1 MKRQITCLLAVCM
14 LSALLCG
21 CGRSEK
27 QTAGTKPTAPV
38 QTAAATEAPEPQTL
52 GDIPDVDDIVRC
64 YKELVNGNYGVEY
77 DSSAPLPG
85 GFDGVGEWYPVT
97 NYGSLSELRRHVQ
110 QYLSDALIDR
120 LAFGEQF
127 REIDGRL
134 YFRRGGVGYVSYKAD
149 MQTEVLRYAEGDAEF
164 GAKCYLT
171 YIPIYGSGNNY
182 CGDSTFIIGLCSDG
196 RYRILAVTS

>member
-14 LSALLCG
+14 LSVLLCG

-52 GDIPDVDDIVRC
+52 GDIPEVDDIVRC

-85 GFDGVGEWYPVT
+85 GVDGAGEWYPALERYGCAD
-97 NYGSLSELRRHVQ
+97 NYSGDEPGVF
-110 QYLSDALIDR
+110 ALC
-120 LAFGEQF
+120 A
-127 REIDGRL
+127 DGHW
-134 YFRRGGVGYVSYKAD
+134 
-149 MQTEVLRYAEGDAEF
+149 
-164 GAKCYLT
+164 
-171 YIPIYGSGNNY
+171 
-182 CGDSTFIIGLCSDG
+182 
-196 RYRILAVTS
+196 RIVAAAP

>member
-64 YKELVNGNYGVEY
+64 YKELSSTAITGWSMTAPRRCRAALTASANGI
-77 DSSAPLPG
+77 
-85 GFDGVGEWYPVT
+85 
-97 NYGSLSELRRHVQ
+97 R
-110 QYLSDALIDR
+110 
-120 LAFGEQF
+120 
-127 REIDGRL
+127 
-134 YFRRGGVGYVSYKAD
+134 
-149 MQTEVLRYAEGDAEF
+149 
-164 GAKCYLT
+164 
-171 YIPIYGSGNNY
+171 
-182 CGDSTFIIGLCSDG
+182 
-196 RYRILAVTS
+196 

>member
-1 MKRQITCLLAVCM
+1 MKRQITYLLAVCM

-38 QTAAATEAPEPQTL
+38 QTAAVTEAPEPQTL

-85 GFDGVGEWYPVT
+85 GFDGAGEWYPVT

-110 QYLSDALIDR
+110 QYLSDALMERIHSNYR
-120 LAFGEQF
+120 KIISFNFLLICLGVAGVLPPATSALLHNASTLVISLKSMTKLLA
-127 REIDGRL
+127 
-134 YFRRGGVGYVSYKAD
+134 
-149 MQTEVLRYAEGDAEF
+149 
-164 GAKCYLT
+164 
-171 YIPIYGSGNNY
+171 
-182 CGDSTFIIGLCSDG
+182 
-196 RYRILAVTS
+196 

>member
-27 QTAGTKPTAPV
+27 QTAGTKPAAPV

-85 GFDGVGEWYPVT
+85 GFDGAGEWYPVT

-171 YIPIYGSGNNY
+171 YIPMYGSGDDY

>member
-77 DSSAPLPG
+77 DSSAPLSG
-85 GFDGVGEWYPVT
+85 GFDGAGEWYPVT

-110 QYLSDALIDR
+110 QYLSDALM
-120 LAFGEQF
+120 EQRHF
-127 REIDGRL
+127 
-134 YFRRGGVGYVSYKAD
+134 
-149 MQTEVLRYAEGDAEF
+149 
-164 GAKCYLT
+164 
-171 YIPIYGSGNNY
+171 
-182 CGDSTFIIGLCSDG
+182 GDSLQEVDG
-196 RYRILAVTS
+196 KLYW